1 MAQTFPRIDTVFLT
15 QFLASVLG
23 SAQDLVSYRLLR
35 QAEDYAVVAAILAQ
49 PQREMI
55 IKFAGPRAV
64 LRPAFERSAAIAQLV
79 REHSG
84 ARTFEV
90 VAVDGSCSRWPWQ
103 YLVTTYLPGEQWSDF
118 QARQSGAKQR
128 ALFAA
133 LGTTVGQLH
142 SIRFPTCGEIAP
154 SGNVTGGTSY
164 YTALQERARRR
175 IARPAHVE
183 LFLSVLQEH
192 RVLFEELL
200 TGVLCHEDLNPFN
213 LLVQELA
220 TGEPSL
226 AVIDFDSAWAGC
238 AESDLARLEFWRG
251 MIGDGFWEAYRRLAP
266 LSDAYPLRR
275 PIYQLL
281 WCLEYARPT
290 VQHFRDTARVCEELH
305 LPPVAFS

>member
-1 MAQTFPRIDTVFLT
+1 MAQTFPHIDAVFLT
-15 QFLASVLG
+15 QFLTSVLG
-23 SAQDLVSYRLLR
+23 RTQDLVAYRLLR
-35 QAEDYAVVAAILAQ
+35 QAEDYAVVVATLAQ
-49 PQREMI
+49 PQQEVI

-64 LRPAFERSAAIAQLV
+64 LRPDFERSAAIAQLV
-79 REHSG
+79 RVHSG
-84 ARTFEV
+84 AQTFEV
-90 VAVDGSCSRWPWQ
+90 VAVDGSCLRWPWQ
-103 YLVTTYLPGEQWSDF
+103 YLVTTYLSGEQWSDF
-118 QARQSGAKQR
+118 QVRQSGAERR

-142 SIRFPTCGEIAP
+142 SMRFPTCGEIAP

-175 IARPAHVE
+175 IVRPAHME

-192 RVLFEELL
+192 HSLFEGFLI
-200 TGVLCHEDLNPFN
+200 GVLCHEDLNPSN
-213 LLVQELA
+213 LLVQKLA

-238 AESDLARLEFWRG
+238 AELDLARLEFWRG
-251 MIGDGFWEAYRRLAP
+251 MMGDGFWEAYRTQAP
-266 LSDAYPLRR
+266 LSDAYPQRR

-290 VQHFRDTARVCEELH
+290 VQHFRDTAHVCEELH